1 MNFTLTTDWGD
12 LDLLGEVTGIGGY
25 KEVKTFSSNLT
36 LFGLECAVLSLDG
49 LIQSK
54 RAAGRA
60 KDLLTLPEIEALRE
74 IGIRVKPESGPA
86 QTPSDDPDSGK
97 HAEHEE
103 SD

>member
-25 KEVKTFSSNLT
+25 KEVKALSFNLT

-54 RAAGRA
+54 RATGRP
-60 KDLLTLPEIEALRE
+60 KDRLTRPDIEALRE
-74 IGIRVKPESGPA
+74 IGIRVEPESGPA
-86 QTPSDDPDSGK
+86 QTHGDDVVSGK
-97 HAEHEE
+97 QADDEE